1 MTMNIKLVER
11 LPVEMSGLNRKAH
24 GAQQPRHIERIGE
37 GASTAQRGGHAAQS
51 SRKTL
56 LVMAGGTGGHIFPAL
71 AVADVLREQGWRV
84 VWLGNPNGME
94 AKLVPARGYECAW
107 VEFAAVRG
115 KGILRKLMLPVN
127 LMRACLAARR
137 VIKTVRPDVVLGMGG
152 YITFPGGVM
161 ARLAGVPLLVHEQNA
176 VAGLANKV
184 LSHLATRVLTGFP
197 NTLPTGD
204 WVGNPVR
211 AEIAALPVPEER
223 YAARAE
229 SEPLHVLVVGGS
241 LGAQALND
249 AVPKAVTRLL
259 LEQRPVVRHQTGAR
273 DLAMVQAAYAASGI
287 DAEVQPFIDD
297 MASALAWADL
307 VVCRSGALTVA
318 ELAAAGVAS
327 VLIPF
332 PHAVDDHQRVNAE
345 FLVQGHQGQT
355 AGHCVIQRELTIERL
370 AGLLHQPRSVLRDQA
385 VAARALA
392 RAESAQTVATIC
404 EELAA

>member
-1 MTMNIKLVER
+1 MTD
-11 LPVEMSGLNRKAH
+11 
-24 GAQQPRHIERIGE
+24 
-37 GASTAQRGGHAAQS
+37 
-51 SRKTL
+51 RKTL

-71 AVADVLREQGWRV
+71 AVADVLRQQGWRV

-115 KGILRKLMLPVN
+115 KGVMRKLMLPLN
-127 LMRACLAARR
+127 LLRACCAARR
-137 VIKTVRPDVVLGMGG
+137 VIREVRPDVVLGMGG

-161 ARLAGVPLLVHEQNA
+161 ARLAGVPLVVHEQNA

-184 LSHLATRVLTGFP
+184 LSHVATRVLTGFP
-197 NTLPTGD
+197 DTLPNGE

-211 AEIAALPVPEER
+211 AEIANLPVPAQR
-223 YAARAE
+223 YAERAE
-229 SEPLHVLVVGGS
+229 REPLHVLVVGGS
-241 LGAQALND
+241 LGAQALNTTVPQ
-249 AVPKAVTRLL
+249 AVAHLAPA
-259 LEQRPVVRHQTGAR
+259 QRPILSHQTGPR
-273 DLAMVQAAYAASGI
+273 DLEAVKAAYAAVGVGA
-287 DAEVQPFIDD
+287 DVQPFIDD

-332 PHAVDDHQRVNAE
+332 PHAVDDHQRINAE
-345 FLVQGHQGQT
+345 FLVRGYQGQA
-355 AGHCVIQRELTIERL
+355 AGCCVIQKELTIERL
-370 AGLLHQPRSVLRDQA
+370 AALLQQSRADLRAQA

-392 RAESAQTVATIC
+392 RAEAAQSVANIC
-404 EELAA
+404 KELAA